1 MLPSTQIA
9 GQSSDGAIAPQ
20 VALSCDLAPHLAR
33 IMATIGPSAENVALI
48 GHEHAGVPNGI
59 AALRG
64 RRIRQI
70 LADRLPVQPQST
82 GDGGL
87 VHALV
92 GYALDGSEALLRLAL
107 DAFPR

>member
-59 AALRG
+59 AALR
-64 RRIRQI
+64 RPRIRQI
-70 LADRLPVQPQST
+70 LPYRLPVQPHRT
-82 GDGGL
+82 AAGGL
-87 VHALV
+87 LHAPV
-92 GYALDGSEALLRLAL
+92 GYALGGRH
-107 DAFPR
+107 